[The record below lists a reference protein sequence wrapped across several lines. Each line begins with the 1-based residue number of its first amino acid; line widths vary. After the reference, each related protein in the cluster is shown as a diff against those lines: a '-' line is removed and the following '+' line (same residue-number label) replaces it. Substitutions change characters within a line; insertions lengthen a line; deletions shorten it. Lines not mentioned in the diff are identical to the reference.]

1 MDIEIKKYKVITTQE
16 LLNLS
21 QEMRRNSRI
30 SIYKDKAIVIYD
42 EEVEEGMNITEI
54 KNYMD
59 NNLNDWHVS
68 DITQI
73 IYKKWQQQ

>member
-21 QEMRRNSRI
+21 QEIRRNSRI

-42 EEVEEGMNITEI
+42 EEVEGGMNITEI

-59 NNLNDWHVS
+59 NNLNDWHIS
-68 DITQI
+68 DIT
-73 IYKKWQQQ
+73 